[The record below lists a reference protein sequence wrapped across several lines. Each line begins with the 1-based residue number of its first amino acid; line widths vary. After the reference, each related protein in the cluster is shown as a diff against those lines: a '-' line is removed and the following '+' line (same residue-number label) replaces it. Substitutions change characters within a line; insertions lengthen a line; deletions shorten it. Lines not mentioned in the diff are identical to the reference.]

1 MTVKARVE
9 TVESLRP
16 AGCRGSVAAMSASVA
31 TGLDVLRQEGFAR
44 LRGRRV
50 GLLAHPASVDA
61 RLDHAVDLMAAAG
74 VRLAALFGPEH
85 GITGELQDM
94 DAWDLAGEPR
104 DPKTGARVYSLYGSS
119 EASLRPTAEMLSDV
133 DVVVV
138 DLQDVGARYYTFAA
152 TMGYV
157 MEAATAAGVA
167 VMVLDRPNPLGGRAI
182 DVEGPS
188 IDHDHR
194 SFVGAYA
201 MPIRHGL
208 TMAEYARAVA
218 EEKRLGLEL
227 ELVPMVGWRRDM
239 DFEATGLPWV
249 MPSPN
254 MPTVDTAWIYPGQ
267 CLIEGTNLSEG
278 RGTTRPFE
286 LSGAPWLDARAWAA
300 AAQPHAGPGVTLRPT
315 VIRPMF
321 HKHALKAC
329 GAVQIHVHDRWAVR
343 PLRLTLALL
352 AAARAL
358 APGEFEWRTKAY
370 EFVEDRLAIDLLF
383 GSERP
388 RRALEAGVSVD
399 EIVASFGPEER
410 AFVESRRGWSLYEG
424 M

>member
-1 MTVKARVE
+1 MRTRVE
-9 TVESLRP
+9 
-16 AGCRGSVAAMSASVA
+16 

-61 RLDHAVDLMAAAG
+61 QLDHAVDLMAAAG
-74 VRLAALFGPEH
+74 VRLEALFGPEH

-94 DAWDLAGEPR
+94 DVWDLAEGVR
-104 DPKTGARVYSLYGSS
+104 DTRTGARLHSLYGTRES
-119 EASLRPTAEMLSDV
+119 SLRPTAAMLEGL

-157 MEAATAAGVA
+157 MEAAAAAGVA
-167 VMVLDRPNPLGGRAI
+167 VMVLDRPNPLGGRAE
-182 DVEGPS
+182 DVEGPT
-188 IDHDHR
+188 IDHDHH

-218 EEKRLGLEL
+218 EEKKLELEL

-239 DFEATGLPWV
+239 DFERTGLPWV
-249 MPSPN
+249 LPSPN
-254 MPTVDTAWIYPGQ
+254 MPTVDTAWVYPGQ

-286 LSGAPWLDARAWAA
+286 LFGAPWLDARAWAA
-300 AAQPHAGPGVTLRPT
+300 AAARHAGPGVVLRPT

-321 HKHALKAC
+321 HKHAKQAS
-329 GAVQIHVHDRWAVR
+329 GAVQLHVTDRWAMR
-343 PLRLTLALL
+343 PLRATVALL
-352 AAARAL
+352 AAARAQ
-358 APGEFEWRTKAY
+358 APADFAWRTEVY
-370 EFVEDRLAIDLLF
+370 EYVTDRLAIDLLF

-388 RRALEAGVSVD
+388 RRALETGVSVD
-399 EIVASFGPEER
+399 ELMASFGPDER
-410 AFVESRRGWSLYEG
+410 AFVERRRAWLLYE
-424 M
+424 

>member
-1 MTVKARVE
+1 MRTR
-9 TVESLRP
+9 
-16 AGCRGSVAAMSASVA
+16 VA

-61 RLDHAVDLMAAAG
+61 RLDHAVELMAAAG
-74 VRLAALFGPEH
+74 VRLEALFGPEH

-94 DAWDLAGEPR
+94 DVWDLAEGVR
-104 DPKTGARVYSLYGSS
+104 DPRTGARVHSLYGTRES
-119 EASLRPTAEMLSDV
+119 SLRPTAAMLEGL

-157 MEAATAAGVA
+157 MEAAAAAGVA
-167 VMVLDRPNPLGGRAI
+167 VMVLDRPNPLGGRAE

-188 IDHDHR
+188 IDHDHH

-218 EEKRLGLEL
+218 DEKKLSLEL

-239 DFEATGLPWV
+239 DFETTGLPWV
-249 MPSPN
+249 LPSPN
-254 MPTVDTAWIYPGQ
+254 MPTVDTAWVYPGQ

-286 LSGAPWLDARAWAA
+286 LFGAPWLDARAWATA
-300 AAQPHAGPGVTLRPT
+300 ASRHAGPGVVLRPT

-321 HKHALKAC
+321 HKHAKQAS
-329 GAVQIHVHDRWAVR
+329 GAVQLHVTDRWAMR
-343 PLRLTLALL
+343 PLRATVALL
-352 AAARAL
+352 AAARAQ
-358 APGEFEWRTKAY
+358 APADFAWRTEVY
-370 EFVEDRLAIDLLF
+370 EYVTDRLAIDLLF

-388 RRALEAGVSVD
+388 RRALETGVSVD
-399 EIVASFGPEER
+399 ELMASFGPDER
-410 AFVESRRGWSLYEG
+410 AFVERRRSWLLYE
-424 M
+424 

>member
-1 MTVKARVE
+1 MT
-9 TVESLRP
+9 S
-16 AGCRGSVAAMSASVA
+16 AAA
-31 TGLDVLRQEGFAR
+31 TGLDVLRKGGFAR

-61 RLDHAVDLMAAAG
+61 SLAHAVDLMAAAG
-74 VRLAALFGPEH
+74 TRLEVLFGPEH

-94 DAWDLAGEPR
+94 DACDLAEGLR
-104 DPKTGARVYSLYGSS
+104 DPRTGARVYSLYGSA
-119 EASLRPTAEMLSDV
+119 EASLRPTAAMLDGL

-138 DLQDVGARYYTFAA
+138 DLQDVGSRYYTFAA

-157 MEAATAAGVA
+157 MEAAARAGVA
-167 VMVLDRPNPLGGRAI
+167 VMVLDRPNPLGGRAV
-182 DVEGPS
+182 DVEGPT

-194 SFVGAYA
+194 SFVGAYT

-218 EEKRLGLEL
+218 EEKKLDLEL
-227 ELVPMVGWRRDM
+227 ELVPMVGWRRDL
-239 DFEATGLPWV
+239 DFESTRLPWV

-300 AAQPHAGPGVTLRPT
+300 AASRWAGPGVALRPT

-321 HKHALKAC
+321 HKHAREAC
-329 GAVQIHVHDRWAVR
+329 GAIQIHVTDRWAVR
-343 PLRLTLALL
+343 PLRVTLALL
-352 AAARAL
+352 SAARAL
-358 APGEFEWRTKAY
+358 APADFAWRTQVY
-370 EFVEDRLAIDLLF
+370 EFVSDRLAIDLLF

-388 RRALEAGVSVD
+388 RRALESGVSID
-399 EIVASFGPEER
+399 ELCASFGPDER
-410 AFVESRRGWSLYEG
+410 AFIERRQPWLLY
-424 M
+424 

>member
-1 MTVKARVE
+1 
-9 TVESLRP
+9 
-16 AGCRGSVAAMSASVA
+16 MSASVV

-61 RLDHAVDLMAAAG
+61 QLDHAVELMAAAG
-74 VRLAALFGPEH
+74 VRLEALFGPEH

-94 DAWDLAGEPR
+94 DTWDLAEGVR
-104 DPKTGARVYSLYGSS
+104 DPRTGARVYSLYGST
-119 EASLRPTAEMLSDV
+119 EASLRPTPEMLAGL

-138 DLQDVGARYYTFAA
+138 DLQDVGARYYTFAV

-157 MEAATAAGVA
+157 MEAAAAAGVA
-167 VMVLDRPNPLGGRAI
+167 VMVLDRPNPLGGRPE

-194 SFVGAYA
+194 SFVGAYP

-218 EEKRLGLEL
+218 EEKKLSLEL

-239 DFEATGLPWV
+239 TFEETGLPWV

-267 CLIEGTNLSEG
+267 CLLEGTNLSEG

-286 LSGAPWLDARAWAA
+286 LSGAPWLDARAWASGA
-300 AAQPHAGPGVTLRPT
+300 AKHAGPGVVLRPT

-321 HKHALKAC
+321 QKHAMKAC
-329 GAVQIHVHDRWAVR
+329 GAIQIHVTDRWAVR
-343 PLRLTLALL
+343 PLRLSIALL

-358 APGEFEWRTKAY
+358 GPSDFEWRTKAY

-388 RRALEAGVSVD
+388 RRALEAGVAVD
-399 EIVASFGPEER
+399 EIVASFGAEER
-410 AFVESRRGWSLYEG
+410 AFVERRRAWSLYSG
-424 M
+424 A

>member
-1 MTVKARVE
+1 M
-9 TVESLRP
+9 
-16 AGCRGSVAAMSASVA
+16 
-31 TGLDVLRQEGFAR
+31 LRQEGFAR

-61 RLDHAVDLMAAAG
+61 QLDHAVDLMAAAG
-74 VRLAALFGPEH
+74 VRLEALFGPEH

-94 DAWDLAGEPR
+94 DVWDLAEGVR
-104 DPKTGARVYSLYGSS
+104 DTRTGARLHSLYGTRES
-119 EASLRPTAEMLSDV
+119 SLRPTAAMLEGL

-157 MEAATAAGVA
+157 MEAAAAAGVA
-167 VMVLDRPNPLGGRAI
+167 VMVLDRPNPLGGRAE
-182 DVEGPS
+182 DVEGPT
-188 IDHDHR
+188 IDHDHH

-218 EEKRLGLEL
+218 EEKKLELEL

-239 DFEATGLPWV
+239 DFERTGLPWV
-249 MPSPN
+249 LPSPN
-254 MPTVDTAWIYPGQ
+254 MPTVDTAWVYPGQ

-286 LSGAPWLDARAWAA
+286 LFGAPWLDARAWAA
-300 AAQPHAGPGVTLRPT
+300 AAARHAGPGVVLRPT

-321 HKHALKAC
+321 HKHAKQAS
-329 GAVQIHVHDRWAVR
+329 GAVQLHVTDRWAMR
-343 PLRLTLALL
+343 PLRATVALL
-352 AAARAL
+352 AAARAQ
-358 APGEFEWRTKAY
+358 APADFAWRTEVY
-370 EFVEDRLAIDLLF
+370 EYVTDRLAIDLLF

-388 RRALEAGVSVD
+388 RRALETGVSVD
-399 EIVASFGPEER
+399 ELMASFGPDER
-410 AFVESRRGWSLYEG
+410 AFVERRRAWLLYE
-424 M
+424 